1 VENRPRARFS
11 VKLQFLEKEFLKQS
25 STKGGIPVTLTR
37 NEAKTLYAIIRH
49 NVRTYVSAGIVDVIQ
64 GKTNAEATVKQFE
77 LCQSSEDR
85 HEGWR
90 YFLEQTE
97 IKPGTDL
104 AVATSMRQK
113 ELELRESQA
122 ALHEPVP
129 ASFRHS

>member
-1 VENRPRARFS
+1 
-11 VKLQFLEKEFLKQS
+11 
-25 STKGGIPVTLTR
+25 VTLTR

-64 GKTNAEATVKQFE
+64 GKQNAEATVKQFE

-97 IKPGTDL
+97 IKPGTNL
-104 AVATSMRQK
+104 AEATILRQK

-122 ALHEPVP
+122 LQQPEPSP
-129 ASFRHS
+129 LRHN

>member
-1 VENRPRARFS
+1 VSFNFETGLR
-11 VKLQFLEKEFLKQS
+11 VYS
-25 STKGGIPVTLTR
+25 STKGGLPVTLTR
-37 NEAKTLYAIIRH
+37 NEAKTHYAIIRH
-49 NVRTYVSAGIVDVIQ
+49 NVRTYVSAGVVDVIQ
-64 GKTNAEATVKQFE
+64 GKTNAEAAVKQFE

-122 ALHEPVP
+122 ALDEPVHT
-129 ASFRHS
+129 SFRH

>member
-1 VENRPRARFS
+1 M
-11 VKLQFLEKEFLKQS
+11 
-25 STKGGIPVTLTR
+25 TLTR

-64 GKTNAEATVKQFE
+64 GKTNAEAAVKQFE

-90 YFLEQTE
+90 YFLELTE

-122 ALHEPVP
+122 ALHEPEP
-129 ASFRHS
+129 TSFRHS

>member
-1 VENRPRARFS
+1 VS
-11 VKLQFLEKEFLKQS
+11 
-25 STKGGIPVTLTR
+25 LTR

-49 NVRTYVSAGIVDVIQ
+49 NVRTYVSAGVVDVIQ
-64 GKTNAEATVKQFE
+64 GKLNAEGTVKQFE

-97 IKPGTDL
+97 IKPGTNL
-104 AVATSMRQK
+104 AEATSLRQK

-122 ALHEPVP
+122 LLEPQP
-129 ASFRHS
+129 FPLRHS

>member
-1 VENRPRARFS
+1 MTKKSRPIGSIENAAPC
-11 VKLQFLEKEFLKQS
+11 QF
-25 STKGGIPVTLTR
+25 
-37 NEAKTLYAIIRH
+37 
-49 NVRTYVSAGIVDVIQ
+49 
-64 GKTNAEATVKQFE
+64 VKQPAQLLVE
-77 LCQSSEDR
+77 VSHAIVVGVACQSSEDR

-122 ALHEPVP
+122 ALDEPVHT
-129 ASFRHS
+129 SFRH